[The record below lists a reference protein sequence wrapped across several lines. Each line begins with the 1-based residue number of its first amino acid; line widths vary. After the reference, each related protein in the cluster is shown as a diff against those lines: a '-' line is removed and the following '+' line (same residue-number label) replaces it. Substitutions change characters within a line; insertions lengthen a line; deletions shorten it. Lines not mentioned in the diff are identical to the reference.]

1 MKEIL
6 IVEDDLAICDLIQMN
21 LELVGYNTK
30 KAYDGNIALE
40 KIKEETFDLIIL
52 DVMLPGIDGFEIIKN
67 IDTNKIPVIFLT
79 AKTDLKDK
87 LSGLKFGADDYLT
100 KPFEPLELLARIES
114 VLRRYKKNEEVLEFK
129 SIKLYQKQRTIFV
142 DNEEVDLTLKEY
154 ELFLYLLKNKKI
166 AVSRTQILEK
176 IWGYDFEGETR
187 TVDMHIQKLR
197 KKLNLQDEIKTVYK
211 IGYRLEE

>member
-52 DVMLPGIDGFEIIKN
+52 DVMLPGIGGFEIIKN
-67 IDTNKIPVIFLT
+67 IDINKIPVIFLT